1 MELKAGISLQT
12 KQALS
17 QMQVESLNILAMSMT
32 ELKDF
37 LQKEEI
43 ENPLLEFSA
52 ERGEEAAP
60 VTYKETERFHNGT
73 ERENSRENELY
84 EIEDSEKSIEDLVNM
99 QLHWKKISETD
110 RKIVDFCV
118 QSIEQSGYFLIPVP
132 EIAKRLNVPEEQA
145 GKVLSMLKELE
156 PQGIFASGLEECLLI
171 QVQGMDEEEIL
182 SEMIKHHLQN
192 IAEGKISTISRA
204 LKLSSAEVRKMIHV
218 IKELNPRPL
227 NGIGGDKAQYIVPD
241 VLLSH
246 QDGVWNIEL
255 NDKWTGN
262 LQSNDYYIHMMETA
276 QDQELKSY
284 FENKL

>member
-60 VTYKETERFHNGT
+60 VTYKETERFYNGT

-99 QLHWKKISETD
+99 QLHWKKISETEDRGFLCTVHRTERIFSDSGSGD
-110 RKIVDFCV
+110 RKTVKCSGRTGREGSVHAEGAGAAGDFCV
-118 QSIEQSGYFLIPVP
+118 
-132 EIAKRLNVPEEQA
+132 R
-145 GKVLSMLKELE
+145 
-156 PQGIFASGLEECLLI
+156 
-171 QVQGMDEEEIL
+171 
-182 SEMIKHHLQN
+182 
-192 IAEGKISTISRA
+192 T
-204 LKLSSAEVRKMIHV
+204 
-218 IKELNPRPL
+218 
-227 NGIGGDKAQYIVPD
+227 
-241 VLLSH
+241 
-246 QDGVWNIEL
+246 
-255 NDKWTGN
+255 
-262 LQSNDYYIHMMETA
+262 
-276 QDQELKSY
+276 
-284 FENKL
+284 